1 MKWDADTYTQE
12 FSFVADYG
20 RDVLGLLD
28 AAPGERV
35 LDLGCGNGVLTR
47 ALADAGCEACG
58 VDLSPEL
65 LSVARAAHPDLAF
78 FEADA
83 AELLSVAR
91 AAHPDLAFFEADAAD
106 FALPHQVDAV
116 FSNAALHWVSAQRQ
130 PAVARCVHRALVDG
144 GRFVFECGG
153 FGNNALIHEALAG
166 AFATRGLRYEMPFY
180 FPTVGAYA
188 ALLEDAGFLVT
199 YAVLFDRPTPL
210 AGADGMR
217 DWIEMFVKMP
227 FERVGT
233 DRPTC
238 DAIVADAVERL
249 RPTLCAGGRW
259 DGRL

>member
-20 RDVLGLLD
+20 RDVLGLLA

-65 LSVARAAHPDLAF
+65 LSVARKTY
-78 FEADA
+78 
-83 AELLSVAR
+83 
-91 AAHPDLAFFEADAAD
+91 PDLAFFEADAAD
-106 FALPHQVDAV
+106 FTLPHQVDAV
-116 FSNAALHWVSAQRQ
+116 FSNATLHWVSAQRQ
-130 PAVARCVHRALVDG
+130 PAVAHCVHRALVDG

-166 AFATRGLRYEMPFY
+166 AFEARGLRYEMPFY
-180 FPTVGAYA
+180 FPTVGTYA
-188 ALLEDAGFLVT
+188 AVLEDAGFLVT
-199 YAVLFDRPTPL
+199 YAVLFNRPTPL
-210 AGADGMR
+210 AGAHGMR
-217 DWIEMFVKMP
+217 DWIEMFVKTP
-227 FERVGT
+227 FESEGV
-233 DRPTC
+233 DQPTH

-249 RPTLCAGGRW
+249 RPTLCA
-259 DGRL
+259 DGCWTADYVRLRMRAVKR

>member
-1 MKWDADTYTQE
+1 MLDMKWDADTYTQE

-83 AELLSVAR
+83 A
-91 AAHPDLAFFEADAAD
+91 D
-106 FALPHQVDAV
+106 FVLPRQVDAV

-166 AFATRGLRYEMPFY
+166 AFAARGLRYEMPFY

-217 DWIEMFVKMP
+217 DWIEMFVKTP
-227 FERVGT
+227 FERVGA
-233 DRPTC
+233 DRPMR

-249 RPTLCAGGRW
+249 RPTLCTDGRW
-259 DGRL
+259 TADYVRLRMCAVKREHERER

>member
-65 LSVARAAHPDLAF
+65 LSRGACGAPRPRVLRGRCGRLRAAAPGGRRVLERRAPLG
-78 FEADA
+78 E
-83 AELLSVAR
+83 R
-91 AAHPDLAFFEADAAD
+91 AAAARGG
-106 FALPHQVDAV
+106 ALRA
-116 FSNAALHWVSAQRQ
+116 SG
-130 PAVARCVHRALVDG
+130 ARRRR
-144 GRFVFECGG
+144 RFVFECGG

-166 AFATRGLRYEMPFY
+166 AFAARGLRYEMPFY

-210 AGADGMR
+210 AGPDGMR
-217 DWIEMFVKMP
+217 DWIEMFVKTP
-227 FERVGT
+227 FERVDAG
-233 DRPTC
+233 RPTR

-249 RPTLCAGGRW
+249 RPTLCADGRW
-259 DGRL
+259 TADYVRLRMRAVKREHERER